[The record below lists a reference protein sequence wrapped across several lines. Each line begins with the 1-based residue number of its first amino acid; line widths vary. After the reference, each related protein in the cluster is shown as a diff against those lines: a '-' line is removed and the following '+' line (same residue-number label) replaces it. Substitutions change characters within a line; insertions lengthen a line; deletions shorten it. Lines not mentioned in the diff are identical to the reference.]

1 MLLHWFSHSAQE
13 LSQCLGLRQPCL
25 ATFSGPWAHTIL
37 QWGWMFIL
45 LLYGVHEV
53 IFLICYLSPAK
64 GWDFFSQDVMVFCYP
79 AGRKV
84 TICVCYLSQSYSNDE
99 HSPEPRDMLRSSP
112 SRSHRHSVGFVP
124 TVYNGTLPPSE
135 FLRFLHKHAR
145 NTIIQSPPSLY
156 HGGMSVLSDSAHRG
170 LAPCPAVTAVM
181 RNPVYT
187 VRSHRVHTSNCP
199 SVASQICHQH
209 THTRLP
215 PPPHFTDYLMFM
227 SKVFKL
233 LVHSFWWDLLWWL
246 IFLNEPVSQRHN
258 HII

>member
-145 NTIIQSPPSLY
+145 NTIIQSPPLSLPWWY
-156 HGGMSVLSDSAHRG
+156 VCSVRFSPPGSGSLPRCDCRDEESSVHGAQSPCSYQQLS
-170 LAPCPAVTAVM
+170 
-181 RNPVYT
+181 
-187 VRSHRVHTSNCP
+187 
-199 SVASQICHQH
+199 IC
-209 THTRLP
+209 RLP
-215 PPPHFTDYLMFM
+215 DLSPAHPHQVTPSSTLYR
-227 SKVFKL
+227 L
-233 LVHSFWWDLLWWL
+233 LDVYVKGF
-246 IFLNEPVSQRHN
+246 
-258 HII
+258 

>member
-1 MLLHWFSHSAQE
+1 
-13 LSQCLGLRQPCL
+13 
-25 ATFSGPWAHTIL
+25 
-37 QWGWMFIL
+37 
-45 LLYGVHEV
+45 
-53 IFLICYLSPAK
+53 
-64 GWDFFSQDVMVFCYP
+64 MVFCYP

-84 TICVCYLSQSYSNDE
+84 TTYVCHLSQSYSNDE

-135 FLRFLHKHAR
+135 FLRFMHKHYSQH
-145 NTIIQSPPSLY
+145 NHTVSLPLY
-156 HGGMSVLSDSAHRG
+156 HGVVSVHLDSAHRG

-215 PPPHFTDYLMFM
+215 LPPHL
-227 SKVFKL
+227 
-233 LVHSFWWDLLWWL
+233 
-246 IFLNEPVSQRHN
+246 
-258 HII
+258 